1 VACAGVVLLAIWGA
15 GIGAAIIAI
24 RHEPKSSALDT
35 KLDGVKQPKVAV
47 QPTKPPVA
55 APPKAAEVEGPCWPT
70 YGRTAARTSD
80 ASSVSHGVPK
90 TMTWQLR
97 IGIMEFPPSFCDGV
111 LYVNNQ
117 RGVTWAIDTA
127 RKRVIW
133 HRQSATTFDSTP
145 AISGSRVFIGSYLPG
160 DIQALDR
167 RTGKLLWRLQTG
179 GGVESSP
186 VVSGGLVYATSRDR
200 RVYAIDEATG
210 KVRWAFRT
218 GGEVKDSPTVV
229 NGLVYVANYAG
240 EVFALN
246 ARNGHVQWRRSVGGG
261 VRGDRIYSSVPVVGG
276 RAYFGTIRGNIHA
289 VDARTGRDIWVRS
302 IPGYLYATPAIA
314 EGTLFVGNY
323 PGRVYAFS
331 TRTGSELWSRYI
343 GGSISGS
350 PTVIGDLVYISSL
363 SGRRTLALSR
373 KTGRIAWELPQGRYV
388 SGIATDRA
396 IYLSL
401 NDTLSRW
408 TSAEGEARH
417 GKPGSRSRVGATAAA
432 TTAFG

>member
-1 VACAGVVLLAIWGA
+1 MVAAGIALLAIWGA
-15 GIGAAIIAI
+15 GIGAAVIAM
-24 RHEPKSSALDT
+24 RHEPKASALDT
-35 KLDGVKQPKVAV
+35 KLDGVQQPSKAA
-47 QPTKPPVA
+47 QPTKPPVT
-55 APPKAAEVEGPCWPT
+55 APPAAAAVEGPCWPT
-70 YGRTAARTSD
+70 YGRTSGRTSD
-80 ASSVSHGVPK
+80 AAAINHGIPK

-117 RGVTWAIDTA
+117 RGVTWAIDAA

-133 HRQSATTFDSTP
+133 RRQSARMFDSTP
-145 AISGSRVFIGSYLPG
+145 AISGSRVFIGSYEPG

-167 RTGKLLWRLQTG
+167 RTGRLLWRLRTG
-179 GGVESSP
+179 AGVESSP

-229 NGLVYVANYAG
+229 NGLVYVANYVG

-246 ARNGHVQWRRSVGGG
+246 ARTGRVQWHRSVGG
-261 VRGDRIYSSVPVVGG
+261 VLGDRIYSSVPVVGG
-276 RAYFGTIRGNIHA
+276 RAYFGTIRGHIHA
-289 VDARTGRDIWVRS
+289 VDARTGRDIWQQS
-302 IPGYLYATPAIA
+302 IPGYLYATPAISG
-314 EGTLFVGNY
+314 GTLFVGNY
-323 PGRVYAFS
+323 PGRVYAFR
-331 TRTGSELWSRYI
+331 TRDGGELWSRSI
-343 GGSISGS
+343 GGSMSGS
-350 PTVIGDLVYISSL
+350 PTVIGGLVYVSSL
-363 SGRRTLALSR
+363 SARHTYALSA
-373 KTGRIAWELPQGRYV
+373 KTGRVAWQLPQGRYV

-401 NDTLSRW
+401 NDVLSRW

-417 GKPGSRSRVGATAAA
+417 GKPGTRSRVGSTAPAR
-432 TTAFG
+432 TAFG